1 MRTATDAAGVTAELA
16 AVPAHERVAL
26 VDPRFVGHAHALR
39 LALTDPRFPA
49 ATVRGA
55 LTAQPEARAVLVR
68 AVTAA
73 AATARTSDGGAPTAA
88 PAPGSAESPEHVAA
102 STVVPTTVPDRAEE
116 TQPPVGS
123 APGPGADDRSGDA
136 GAPGAAVASGAADR
150 ADAAV
155 HAPDAA
161 HASGEYAESRSRTRP
176 SGAAT
181 ALGAA
186 AAPTTAG
193 AVGRATRT
201 DAPGTTAP
209 DRAAGTGVRAGGA
222 AHAADSFATRSPSES
237 SAEVATMGAA
247 NAPNAAAPGEA
258 AHVASP
264 DRTADG
270 LAAPS
275 RSVAPAE
282 VAATHGAADAHSW
295 VDDIAAALDAGGVA
309 LHRPELGVLVAS
321 VPADAL
327 SRAKAQDAVD
337 AVDDERV
344 RLRSAVKA
352 RDGFFTTFCI
362 SPYSR
367 YIARW
372 CARRGLTPNQVTT
385 ASLLTALIA
394 AACAATGTRPGFVSA
409 GVLLI
414 ASFVLDCTD
423 GQLARYSL
431 QYSTLGAWLDATFDR
446 AKEYAYYAGLALG
459 AARADGDDVWAL
471 ALGAMV
477 LQTCRHVVDFAFNEA
492 NHDATGNTSPT
503 AALSGRLDSVG
514 WTVWVRRMIVLP
526 IGERWAMIAVLTA
539 FTTPR
544 ITFYATLIG
553 CALAACYTTAGR
565 VLRSLT
571 RRAGR
576 TDRAARALAELADSG
591 PLAELVAKAAPRGAS
606 SYLAPVSAALGAT
619 AVLAGAA
626 ATGFGSWVPVGCAVL
641 YAVLAGV
648 AVTAPLKGPLDWL
661 VPPLF
666 RAAEYGTILILA
678 ACSEVN
684 GALPAAFGLVAAVA
698 YHHYDTVY
706 RIRGGTGAPPHRLV
720 RAIGGH
726 EGRTVAVTAAA
737 ALLHHQ
743 NQGFTIAL
751 TALAA
756 ALALAV
762 LIESIR
768 FWVSSGAPAV
778 HDESGEPA

>member
-1 MRTATDAAGVTAELA
+1 MRAAADAAAVTAELA
-16 AVPAHERVAL
+16 TVPAYERVAL
-26 VDPRFVGHAHALR
+26 VDPRFVGHVHALR

-49 ATVRGA
+49 AAVRGA
-55 LTAQPEARAVLVR
+55 LSVQPEARTALVR

-73 AATARTSDGGAPTAA
+73 ERTGTTATTDSAA
-88 PAPGSAESPEHVAA
+88 PAPGTGAVPAVA
-102 STVVPTTVPDRAEE
+102 
-116 TQPPVGS
+116 
-123 APGPGADDRSGDA
+123 DA
-136 GAPGAAVASGAADR
+136 GQAARVGATESGETDASARAATGAA
-150 ADAAV
+150 
-155 HAPDAA
+155 
-161 HASGEYAESRSRTRP
+161 
-176 SGAAT
+176 
-181 ALGAA
+181 
-186 AAPTTAG
+186 TAG
-193 AVGRATRT
+193 AVGTA
-201 DAPGTTAP
+201 AP
-209 DRAAGTGVRAGGA
+209 DRVAVADAAER
-222 AHAADSFATRSPSES
+222 
-237 SAEVATMGAA
+237 
-247 NAPNAAAPGEA
+247 APGEA
-258 AHVASP
+258 HAPGDTGSGSRTRSSGTATATATGVADAPTAVATGEATRVASP
-264 DRTADG
+264 D
-270 LAAPS
+270 S
-275 RSVAPAE
+275 
-282 VAATHGAADAHSW
+282 ATDAHSS
-295 VDDIAAALDAGGVA
+295 VDDLAAALDAEGVA
-309 LHRPELGVLVAS
+309 VHRPELGVLVAD
-321 VPADAL
+321 VPADAEA
-327 SRAKAQDAVD
+327 RAAAGDAVA

-352 RDGFFTTFCI
+352 RDGFFTTYCI

-459 AARADGDDVWAL
+459 AARAGGGGDDVWAL

-539 FTTPR
+539 VTTPR
-544 ITFYATLIG
+544 ITFSVLLIG

-571 RRAGR
+571 RRAKR
-576 TDRAARALAELADSG
+576 TDRAAHALAELADSG
-591 PLAELVAKAAPRGAS
+591 PPAELVAKAAPRRAS
-606 SYLAPVSAALGAT
+606 SYLAPLSAALGT
-619 AVLAGAA
+619 AALLAGTAA
-626 ATGFGSWVPVGCAVL
+626 AGFGSWVPVGCAVL

-648 AVTAPLKGPLDWL
+648 AVAAPLKGPLDWL

-678 ACSEVN
+678 AYAEVN

-706 RIRGGTGAPPHRLV
+706 RIRGGTGAPPRRLV

-726 EGRTVAVTAAA
+726 EGRTVVVTAAA

-756 ALALAV
+756 VLALAV

-778 HDESGEPA
+778 HDETGEPA